1 MKAYANPPRALKLVF
16 EAVLVLLDEPIDWAT
31 AKKVISKDDF
41 LHRLLTYDRDHISEA
56 TIQKLLEYVQN
67 PDLNPEKLKRV
78 GSAASI
84 LAEWVHA
91 VYQYHLAA

>member
-1 MKAYANPPRALKLVF
+1 M
-16 EAVLVLLDEPIDWAT
+16 DEPIDWAT
-31 AKKVISKDDF
+31 AKKVMGKDDF
-41 LHRLLTYDRDHISEA
+41 LHRLLNYDRDHISEA

-67 PDLNPEKLKRV
+67 PDLNPEKLERV
-78 GSAASI
+78 SSAARIQSGSSAARI